1 MIRIEFTSLMYAA
14 AMECIFITNMRKS
27 CWCTGFRV
35 DSSRAGAQRSAMKGK
50 LEISVLSL
58 TPELR

>member
-1 MIRIEFTSLMYAA
+1 MDWSPRYGFPDAEIVYAA
-14 AMECIFITNMRKS
+14 LAALSFGIDSIS
-27 CWCTGFRV
+27 

>member
-1 MIRIEFTSLMYAA
+1 MRIYEIVALDPYLSLR
-14 AMECIFITNMRKS
+14 IFVDFIFKS
-27 CWCTGFRV
+27 ASTLARRV